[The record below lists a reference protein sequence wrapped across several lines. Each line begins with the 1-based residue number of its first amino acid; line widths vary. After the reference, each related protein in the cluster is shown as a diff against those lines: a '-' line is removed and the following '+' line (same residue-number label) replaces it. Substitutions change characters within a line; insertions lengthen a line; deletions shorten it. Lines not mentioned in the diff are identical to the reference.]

1 MRPRAP
7 EWQAAAKTARGA
19 FNLLDFGEK
28 GEGGGGGDGSG
39 DQGGVERK
47 VAWDEGNEANMARKR
62 AGSCRPAPRWSRT
75 AKALLSAC
83 IGAWR
88 PRRRLRTAAW
98 RGGRTGR
105 TDKYSGTS
113 PRSFVGE
120 DRS

>member
-62 AGSCRPAPRWSRT
+62 AGSCRPAPRWSST

-83 IGAWR
+83 IGACAAAAAAPYCR
-88 PRRRLRTAAW
+88 VARRQDRQDRQNTAAPAHAA
-98 RGGRTGR
+98 
-105 TDKYSGTS
+105 S
-113 PRSFVGE
+113 
-120 DRS
+120 

>member
-1 MRPRAP
+1 M
-7 EWQAAAKTARGA
+7 
-19 FNLLDFGEK
+19 LDFGEK

-75 AKALLSAC
+75 ANALLSAC

-98 RGGRTGR
+98 RGGRTGAGQ
-105 TDKYSGTS
+105 TKYSGS
-113 PRSFVGE
+113 SNSFIGE
-120 DRS
+120 DKT